1 MKTIRET
8 PMQVIQKLLENL
20 EIKKGDRILEPSAG
34 YGILAKG
41 IKNKYPWATLECVE
55 LNQTC
60 KQSLSEKG
68 FKIVGSDFFLF
79 NPSYRYD
86 YIIAAPNFRDNID
99 CKHVMKMYD
108 HLKHGGTISSIMSPY
123 WMTGNSE
130 LQISFRQWLNN
141 KKYSI
146 EVLPDNTF
154 MESGET
160 VPTIIIKIY
169 KDETV

>member
-1 MKTIRET
+1 
-8 PMQVIQKLLENL
+8 
-20 EIKKGDRILEPSAG
+20 
-34 YGILAKG
+34 
-41 IKNKYPWATLECVE
+41 
-55 LNQTC
+55 
-60 KQSLSEKG
+60 
-68 FKIVGSDFFLF
+68 
-79 NPSYRYD
+79 
-86 YIIAAPNFRDNID
+86 
-99 CKHVMKMYD
+99 
-108 HLKHGGTISSIMSPY
+108 MSPY

-130 LQISFRQWLNN
+130 LQLSFRQWLNN